1 MYHGVVAFAPNSDM
15 NTTIT
20 LSHVQTQNL
29 LQAHANGATTASL
42 SPDLGLSEMDVSLS
56 EGGVHIPDGPQIP
69 WADIAHIAANPQA
82 CFVIDGDSLS
92 KAQLFSAEFQRL
104 YSLYPT
110 AAAPTMLVS
119 GITMHRIKDIDPWE
133 DTRRKIKA
141 IAPLKGRVLDTA
153 TGLGYTAIFAA
164 RQADTV
170 TTLELDPAVLELARI
185 NPWSRSLFDSPNIA
199 QLIGDSFD
207 LIADFPD
214 SAFDRILHD
223 PPRFALAGHLFSADF
238 YAELKRVL
246 KPGGRLF
253 HYVGDPTSKS
263 GRNTTK
269 SVARRLQE
277 AGFRRV
283 VRKPDAFGLLAY

>member
-1 MYHGVVAFAPNSDM
+1 M
-15 NTTIT
+15 I
-20 LSHVQTQNL
+20 LSHQQTQGL
-29 LQAHANGATTASL
+29 LKAREQGQTSTSF
-42 SPDLGLSEMDVSLS
+42 SPDLGLSEI
-56 EGGVHIPDGPQIP
+56 EARIGVDGATCADGQFIS
-69 WADIAHIAANPQA
+69 WDDIAHIDANPQA
-82 CFVIDGDSLS
+82 CFLVKTDGLE
-92 KAQLFSAEFQRL
+92 KAQIFSETYNRL

-141 IAPLKGRVLDTA
+141 IAPIKGRVLDTA

-164 RQADTV
+164 GQAGQV
-170 TTLELDPAVLELARI
+170 TTIELDPAVLDLARL
-185 NPWSRSLFDSPNIA
+185 NPWSRPLFDSPNIE

-207 LIADFPD
+207 LIADFSD
-214 SAFDRILHD
+214 AAFDRILHD
-223 PPRFALAGHLFSADF
+223 PPRFALAGELFSADF
-238 YAELKRVL
+238 YGELKRVL

-253 HYVGDPTSKS
+253 HYVGDPASKS

-269 SVARRLQE
+269 SVARRLEE

-283 VRKPDAFGLLAY
+283 IRKPEAFGLLAFP